1 MPDWLSDAWYDFNYS
16 AIWVA
21 FQFGWSYRS
30 VGWHNVP
37 QRQPVLVVANHQSFI
52 DPLLV
57 GLAVRRR
64 FTYLARK
71 TLFHNPI
78 FGGYLRSVRC
88 VPVDQEGVAKE
99 GLKATIEKLKEGNA
113 VLIFPEGNR
122 TPDGRMQPLRPGV
135 QLLIKRG
142 MCPVLPVGLA
152 GAFESFPRSA
162 KFPTLSPIF
171 MPPNGAGVAAVVG
184 KPIDPKRLADLP
196 RAELLE
202 VLYHEIDR
210 LQKQAEALRRKSV

>member
-1 MPDWLSDAWYDFNYS
+1 MADWLSDAWYDFNYS
-16 AIWVA
+16 AIWVG

-30 VGWHNVP
+30 EGFRYVP
-37 QRQPVLVVANHQSFI
+37 QRGPVLVVANHQSFI

-71 TLFHNPI
+71 TLFRHPL

-99 GLKATIEKLKEGNA
+99 GLKALLGKLLEGNA
-113 VLIFPEGNR
+113 VLVFPEGNR
-122 TPDGRMQPLRPGV
+122 SPDGHMQPFRPGV

-142 MCPVLPVGLA
+142 MCPVLPVGIA
-152 GAFESFPRSA
+152 GGFESFPRTA
-162 KFPTLSPIF
+162 KLPLLSPIF
-171 MPPNGAGVAAVVG
+171 MPATKGTVAAVVG
-184 KPIDPKRLADLP
+184 PPLDPKALAELP
-196 RAELLE
+196 REELLR
-202 VLYHEIDR
+202 VLYEKINKLHLR
-210 LQKQAEALRRKSV
+210 AEQLRRKP

>member
-1 MPDWLSDAWYDFNYS
+1 MWDWLSDAWYDFNYS
-16 AIWVA
+16 AIWAA

-30 VGWHNVP
+30 EGFHYVP
-37 QRQPVLVVANHQSFI
+37 QRGSVLVVCNHQSFI

-71 TLFHNPI
+71 TLFRNAV

-88 VPVDQEGVAKE
+88 VPVDQDGVAKE
-99 GLKATIEKLKEGNA
+99 GLKATIEKLKAGNA
-113 VLIFPEGNR
+113 VLVFPEGNR
-122 TPDGRMQPLRPGV
+122 TPDGGMQPLRPGV

-152 GAFESFPRSA
+152 GAFESFPRTA
-162 KFPTLSPIF
+162 KLPALSPIF
-171 MPPNGAGVAAVVG
+171 MPPTKAGVAAVVG
-184 KPIDPKRLADLP
+184 RPLDPQRLADLP
-196 RAELLE
+196 RQELLD
-202 VLYHEIDR
+202 VLFREIDCLR
-210 LQKQAEALRRKSV
+210 ERAEILRRKP